1 MNKTLRLSNFKART
15 AMKAKNAVFF
25 ICVETIMYLLLFN
38 LHDRT
43 FNIYEN
49 VLAILVNK
57 WFNYDQ
63 GNF

>member
-1 MNKTLRLSNFKART
+1 
-15 AMKAKNAVFF
+15 MKAKNSVFF

-43 FNIYEN
+43 FKIYEN